1 MKNIFKSILVAI
13 VVLGSFTS
21 CEESDLSIDTLY
33 NEVDTT
39 GAALRMLSYPDD
51 LVSVSGGN
59 FSNCMC
65 YSMEVQEGRGT
76 PTPDFKEVRVYF
88 TSYNDQDTEF
98 PTTDADGNEFSEVL
112 YQTISNPE
120 FDQLSSTNNLPMFE
134 LSIPMEELITAFPG
148 AQFTI
153 PSFIV
158 TRFELEMNDGRV
170 WSVNN
175 AGATMS
181 GPYFESAFA
190 RKTIFL
196 NI

>member
-1 MKNIFKSILVAI
+1 MKNIFKSIFVAI
-13 VVLGSFTS
+13 LVLGSFTS
-21 CEESDLSIDTLY
+21 CEESDLAIDTLY
-33 NEVDTT
+33 DDVDTS
-39 GAALRMLSYPDD
+39 GAALRMLAYPDD
-51 LVSVSGGN
+51 LVNVSGGN

-65 YSMEVQEGRGT
+65 YTMEVQEGQGT

-88 TSYNDQDTEF
+88 SSYDDQDLEI

-112 YQTISNPE
+112 YQTITNAE
-120 FDQLSSTNNLPMFE
+120 FDQLSPVNNLPMYE
-134 LSIPMEELITAFPG
+134 LSIPMEVLITAFPG

-153 PSFIV
+153 PSFIL

>member
-21 CEESDLSIDTLY
+21 CEESDLAIDTLY
-33 NEVDTT
+33 DEVDTS
-39 GAALRMLSYPDD
+39 GAALRMLAYPED
-51 LVSVSGGN
+51 LVNISGGN

-65 YSMEVQEGRGT
+65 YTMEVQEGQGT

-88 TSYNDQDTEF
+88 SSFDDQDLEI

-112 YQTISNPE
+112 YQTITSAE
-120 FDQLSSTNNLPMFE
+120 FDQLSPVNNLPMYE

-148 AQFTI
+148 AQFTV
-153 PSFIV
+153 PSFIF

>member
-13 VVLGSFTS
+13 LVLGSFTS
-21 CEESDLSIDTLY
+21 CEESDLAIDTLY
-33 NEVDTT
+33 DDVDTT
-39 GAALRMLSYPDD
+39 GAALRMLAYPDD
-51 LVSVSGGN
+51 LVNVSGGN

-65 YSMEVQEGRGT
+65 YTMEVQEGQGT

-88 TSYNDQDTEF
+88 SSYDDQDTEI
-98 PTTDADGNEFSEVL
+98 PTSDADGNEFSEVL
-112 YQTISNPE
+112 YQTITNAE
-120 FDQLSSTNNLPMFE
+120 FDQLSPVNNLPMYE

-148 AQFTI
+148 AQFTV

-158 TRFELEMNDGRV
+158 SRFELEMNDGRIWTV
-170 WSVNN
+170 DN